1 MEEFIKPKHTFLAK
15 TLMGLETVLM
25 DELTAIGAEDVSMVK
40 RGAMFTGDKNIL
52 YKANYCCR
60 TAIRILAPIYE
71 FTAHNE
77 KMLYD
82 GMKTFEWDQI
92 FSHTNTI
99 AINGTLFS
107 DYFNHSHFV
116 SLLSKDAIVDQF
128 RDKYGIRPNVNIE
141 NPDMMLNVHIHA
153 DKVTVS
159 LDSSGS
165 SLHLR
170 GYKKEAKEAPMNEVL
185 AAGLIK
191 LSGWQPG
198 EPIIDFMCGSGTI
211 LSEAALIAENVA
223 PGFFRQSFG
232 FQKWNNYEEELFNKI
247 KAEAK
252 EQEMHG
258 YKGFIGGCDHSPGAV
273 KVALQNLKEAGL
285 KNIEIEISDFK
296 KYHHNFESGVVII
309 NPPYGER
316 IAVLDI
322 ETLYKEIGDT
332 WKQNYKGFKC
342 WMITSSKEGIKSI
355 GLKPFKKYDMM
366 NGALECKYLGL
377 DIYAGSK
384 KAKYAKSEE

>member
-1 MEEFIKPKHTFLAK
+1 MEDFIKPKHRFLAK

-25 DELTAIGAEDVSMVK
+25 DELIAIGAEDVSMVK
-40 RGAMFTGDKNIL
+40 RGALFTGDKTIL

-60 TAIRILAPIYE
+60 TTIRILAPIFE
-71 FTAHNE
+71 FAAHNE

-82 GMKTFEWDQI
+82 GMKTFEWDTI
-92 FSHTNTI
+92 FNHTNTL
-99 AINGTLFS
+99 AINGTVHS

-128 RDKYGIRPNVNIE
+128 RDKYGVRPNVDTE
-141 NPDMMLNVHIHA
+141 NPDMMLNVHIHG

-170 GYKKEAKEAPMNEVL
+170 GYKKDAKEAPMNEVL
-185 AAGLIK
+185 AAGIIK
-191 LSGWQPG
+191 LSGWKSG
-198 EPIIDFMCGSGTI
+198 EPLIDFMCGSGTI

-232 FQKWNNYEEELFNKI
+232 FQRWNNYEENIFEKI
-247 KAEAK
+247 KADAK
-252 EQEMHG
+252 EQEVHG

-342 WMITSSKEGIKSI
+342 WIITSSKEGIKSI

-366 NGALECKYLGL
+366 NGALECKYLGF

-384 KAKYAKSEE
+384 KVKYAKSEN